1 MVFYLKYRPQTI
13 SELDLSQVREKLFSL
28 LKSKSLPHAFL
39 FTGPKGLG
47 KTSTARI
54 LAKAINCEQKKKDNE
69 PCNKCEA
76 CISITNGSN
85 IDVLEID
92 AASNRGIDEMRALR
106 ERVKF
111 APANL
116 KKKVY
121 IIDEVHMLTTEAF
134 NALLKTLE
142 EPPDHVVFILCTT
155 EVWKVLPT
163 IVSRSFHISFE
174 KPTKEELK
182 RSLERVAK
190 GEGLTIEKGVYDR
203 LYELADGAFRDAT
216 KILEELAVAAGEDK
230 KITEQ
235 LLESTYKVQS
245 IDVAVTELIQKLD
258 TKDVKAALA
267 VIEKLVN
274 EGVDFKIVTEKIVE
288 ALRRELFAKTSLSSD
303 KTTTQFTVTDLKNL
317 FQIFNDSYKNMK
329 FSVIPQ
335 LPLEI
340 AVITWCNSEEKQEVV
355 VSQKIETKIV
365 KDTPSVLPE
374 KSVPVVAVSSIKT
387 ERNDGDFFSQLIEAI
402 KQDNHTIAGIL
413 RGCTLVSVDDGQ
425 LKIEARYKFHG
436 ERLGEAK
443 ARRVIEEQASRILQK
458 NIELIIQTKQ

>member
-13 SELDLSQVREKLFSL
+13 SELDLTQVREKLFNL
-28 LKSKSLPHAFL
+28 LKSKSFPHAFL

-69 PCNKCEA
+69 PCNECQA

-85 IDVLEID
+85 VDVLEID

-174 KPTKEELK
+174 KPTKEELT

-190 GEGLTIEKGVYDR
+190 GENLTIEKGVYDR
-203 LYELADGAFRDAT
+203 LFELSDGAFRDAT
-216 KILEELAVAAGEDK
+216 KILEELVVAAGEDK

-235 LLESTYKVQS
+235 LLERTYKVQS

-258 TKDVKAALA
+258 IKDVKATLA
-267 VIEKLVN
+267 IIERLVSD
-274 EGVDFKIVTEKIVE
+274 GVDFKIVTEKIVE
-288 ALRRELFAKTSLSSD
+288 SLRHELFAKTSLSSE
-303 KTTTQFTVTDLKNL
+303 KSVTQFTVTDLKKL
-317 FQIFNDSYKNMK
+317 FEIFNESYKNMK

-340 AVITWCNSEEKQEVV
+340 AVISWCGTKENQELGIKNEKLENENQEKNNDSRLKIDEKKNHESEIINHK
-355 VSQKIETKIV
+355 S
-365 KDTPSVLPE
+365 DT
-374 KSVPVVAVSSIKT
+374 
-387 ERNDGDFFSQLIEAI
+387 DFFQQLIEAV

-425 LKIEARYKFHG
+425 LKIEAKYKFHG
-436 ERLGEAK
+436 ERLSEAK

-458 NIELIIQTKQ
+458 HIELIIQTK